1 MVFPW
6 FRSRFVTVFSHQG
19 LAGRAFCGLAG
30 GGDGKSTLYV
40 NVLSGISTANDD
52 GMISG
57 EYEWFMMVVNNHPNN
72 PLLNNG

>member
-6 FRSRFVTVFSHQG
+6 FRSRFVTVFSNQG

-30 GGDGKSTLYV
+30 GGGGKFTLYV
-40 NVLSGISTANDD
+40 NVLSGISTVNND

-57 EYEWFMMVVNNHPNN
+57 EYEWLMMVVNNHQ
-72 PLLNNG
+72 